1 METRSKKSAPGL
13 ETFPYDVVDFLGTP
27 EDRAEYLDVWF
38 EDFPEDIRGLSKA
51 IGDIARAQGM
61 GEVVAA
67 TGLSHES
74 LHRALN
80 QLANP
85 SFATVMKVLN
95 ALGIRLRAEL
105 VNQEGA
111 GASNDESDAEDG
123 SASA

>member
-38 EDFPEDIRGLSKA
+38 EESPEDARGLSKA
-51 IGDIARAQGM
+51 IGDIARASGLA
-61 GEVVAA
+61 EVAAA
-67 TGLSHES
+67 TGLSERGLYRS
-74 LHRALN
+74 LNARR
-80 QLANP
+80 NP

-111 GASNDESDAEDG
+111 GASNDESYAEDK

>member
-1 METRSKKSAPGL
+1 METLGKDATPAL
-13 ETFPYDVVDFLGTP
+13 ELFPYDVTHFLDTRDDYAG
-27 EDRAEYLDVWF
+27 YLDVWF
-38 EDFPEDIRGLSKA
+38 EESPEDTRGLSKA
-51 IGDIARAQGM
+51 IGDIARASGLA
-61 GEVVAA
+61 EVAAA
-67 TGLSHES
+67 TGLSERGLYRS
-74 LHRALN
+74 LNGRR
-80 QLANP
+80 NP